1 MNRVS
6 RSNNEEIA
14 VDTHLMQ
21 MALNPKRP
29 ENRCTIQPEL
39 ANDVTSPRKACKNEG
54 KENEESKKQ
63 ETEVLSEKGEMS
75 KIT

>member
-1 MNRVS
+1 
-6 RSNNEEIA
+6 
-14 VDTHLMQ
+14 

-29 ENRCTIQPEL
+29 ENSCTIQPKL
-39 ANDVTSPRKACKNEG
+39 ANDVTSPRKSSKNEG